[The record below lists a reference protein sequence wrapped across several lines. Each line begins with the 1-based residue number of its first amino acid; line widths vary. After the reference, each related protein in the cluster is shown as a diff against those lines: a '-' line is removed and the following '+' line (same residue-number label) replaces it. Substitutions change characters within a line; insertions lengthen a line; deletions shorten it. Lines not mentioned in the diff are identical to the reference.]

1 MFIGHYGLA
10 LATKRAA
17 PRVSL
22 GALIA
27 AAQLADLIWPMLLLV
42 GLEHV
47 SIVPNANP
55 FLRLSFDSY
64 PAGDRPDRTLAI
76 VGIRGAARDPVP
88 GERIRAAA
96 GKRDGHCVGD
106 ARFVAHPSLRMVARP
121 ASGDGVTWP
130 SPSR

>member
-42 GLEHV
+42 GL
-47 SIVPNANP
+47 
-55 FLRLSFDSY
+55 
-64 PAGDRPDRTLAI
+64 
-76 VGIRGAARDPVP
+76 GIRGAARGAVP

-96 GKRDGHCVGD
+96 GDRDGRCVGD
-106 ARFVAHPSLRMVARP
+106 ARFVAHPALRMVARP

>member
-27 AAQLADLIWPMLLLV
+27 AAQPGDLIWSMLLLV

-47 SIVPNANP
+47 SIVPNANAA
-55 FLRLSFDSY
+55 LR
-64 PAGDRPDRTLAI
+64 GDRKGGGWWLDRHRA
-76 VGIRGAARDPVP
+76 PV
-88 GERIRAAA
+88 
-96 GKRDGHCVGD
+96 
-106 ARFVAHPSLRMVARP
+106 
-121 ASGDGVTWP
+121 
-130 SPSR
+130 